1 MILYCLLALHKHREC
16 SKAKFKD
23 WMSFAS
29 SWVTCACLGLLTWE
43 FLNSEYSEK
52 RTCRGW
58 IQLLYTGMSTMAT
71 KKKAEV
77 YRTTLLCMECC
88 RSALN
93 FSLPPITWPLLTYD
107 CMHLCHKSPLPTED
121 NRKWSWLLR
130 PESASESLLFN
141 NSDRPAVHLCLQ
153 QWMVFKT
160 RAELSQISKRAKCT
174 YQDWVVLF
182 FSYLSS

>member
-1 MILYCLLALHKHREC
+1 MILYCLLALHKYREC

-29 SWVTCACLGLLTWE
+29 SWVNCACLGLLTWE

-71 KKKAEV
+71 KKKQKC
-77 YRTTLLCMECC
+77 TGLLC
-88 RSALN
+88 SAWSVVGQPWTSHCLQ
-93 FSLPPITWPLLTYD
+93 LLG
-107 CMHLCHKSPLPTED
+107 LCSPMTACISATSLPTED

-153 QWMVFKT
+153 QWMVCRT
-160 RAELSQISKRAKCT
+160 RAELSWISKRAKCT
-174 YQDWVVLF
+174 YEDWVVLF